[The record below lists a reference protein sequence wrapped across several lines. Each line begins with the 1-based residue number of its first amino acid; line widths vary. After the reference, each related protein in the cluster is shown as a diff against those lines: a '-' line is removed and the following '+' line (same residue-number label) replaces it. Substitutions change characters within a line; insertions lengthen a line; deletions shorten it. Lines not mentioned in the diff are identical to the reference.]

1 MSEIKYSWQDDTSR
15 LDQKLQNNSI
25 SDCYPFH
32 MPGHKRRTIDF
43 SDLYS
48 LDITEIEGFDNLHHP
63 QGILKEA
70 QQRAADLYGAEET
83 FYLVNGSTAGILS
96 AVSAALPRLGTLLL
110 SRNSHRSVYHAAY
123 LRGLETVYLLPAATE
138 FGISGSVS
146 PAHVAQA
153 LEDLPQI
160 AAVFITSPTY
170 DGVTSDL
177 SAIAE
182 IVHAYN
188 LPLIVDEAHGAH
200 FAFSE
205 EFPKSA
211 LSCDADVVIHSLH
224 KTLPSFTQTALLH
237 VNSDRIDRDALKHYL
252 SIYQTSSPSYL
263 LMMSMDQC
271 IRFMEE
277 KGSSFMEEYILQLKL
292 FYQQAKSLKH
302 IQVFDKTSVS
312 EDICFDQD
320 ISKILISVG
329 NSEMTG
335 QKLYHKL
342 LNTYHLQMEMC
353 AGHYT
358 TALTSIMDT
367 PEGFQRLSRALREI
381 DERISVSAGNS
392 RTASKVIYGSK
403 RPGHSRLLTSN
414 DIYQNPK
421 PQMPI
426 ALAMEQPSERLPL
439 KASTGHISQ
448 EFVYLYPPGIPLI
461 APGEILTGKIISI
474 VDQCQKQGLL
484 VEGLSDQNNQSIK
497 VVKL

>member
-1 MSEIKYSWQDDTSR
+1 MSEIKYSWQGDTSR
-15 LDQKLQNNSI
+15 LEQKLQNISNS
-25 SDCYPFH
+25 DYYPFH
-32 MPGHKRRTIDF
+32 MPGHKRRNIDF
-43 SDLYS
+43 SNLYS
-48 LDITEIEGFDNLHHP
+48 LDITEIDGFDNLHHP

-70 QQRAADLYGAEET
+70 QQRAADLYGARET

-96 AVSAALPRLGTLLL
+96 AVSAALPRLGTLLM
-110 SRNSHRSVYHAAY
+110 SRNSHKSAYHAVC

-138 FGISGSVS
+138 FGVSGSVS
-146 PAHVAQA
+146 PAHVAKA

-170 DGVTSDL
+170 DGITSDIRT
-177 SAIAE
+177 IAE
-182 IVHAYN
+182 IVHAYD

-200 FAFSE
+200 FAFSD
-205 EFPKSA
+205 EFPESA
-211 LSCDADVVIHSLH
+211 LSCGADLVIQSLH

-237 VNSDRIDRDALKHYL
+237 VNSDRIDRDVLKRFL
-252 SIYQTSSPSYL
+252 SVYQTSSPSYL

-277 KGSSFMEEYILQLKL
+277 KAAPYIEEYTLQLKS

-302 IQVFDKTSVS
+302 LKVFDKTSVS
-312 EDICFDQD
+312 EDICFDHD

-329 NSEMTG
+329 DSEMTG
-335 QKLYHKL
+335 QKLYYKL

-367 PEGFQRLSRALREI
+367 PEGFQRLSRALKEI
-381 DERISVSAGNS
+381 DERISVSKSGSKAD
-392 RTASKVIYGSK
+392 TKVIYGK
-403 RPGHSRLLTSN
+403 RPGRSRLLTSI

-426 ALAMEQPSERLPL
+426 ALAMEQPSERLSL

-461 APGEILTGKIISI
+461 APGEILTGKIIRVI
-474 VDQCQKQGLL
+474 EYCQNLGLS
-484 VEGLSDQNNQSIK
+484 VEGLSDESSQSIK
-497 VVKL
+497 VVNL

>member
-1 MSEIKYSWQDDTSR
+1 MSEIKYSWQGDTSR
-15 LDQKLQNNSI
+15 LDQKLQEHSH

-48 LDITEIEGFDNLHHP
+48 LDITEIEGFDNLHHS

-70 QQRAADLYGAEET
+70 QQRAANLYGADET

-96 AVSAALPRLGTLLL
+96 AVSAALPRLGTLLM
-110 SRNSHRSVYHAAY
+110 SRNSHKSAYHAAC
-123 LRGLETVYLLPAATE
+123 LRGLETVYLLPAASE

-170 DGVTSDL
+170 DGVTSDIRT
-177 SAIAE
+177 IAE

-205 EFPKSA
+205 EFPEPA
-211 LSCDADVVIHSLH
+211 LSCGADLVIHSLH

-237 VNSDRIDRDALKHYL
+237 VNSERIDRDALKHFL
-252 SIYQTSSPSYL
+252 SVYQTSSPSYL

-271 IRFMEE
+271 VRFMEE
-277 KGSSFMEEYILQLKL
+277 KGPSLMEEYVLQLKL

-302 IQVFDKTSVS
+302 VKIFDKTSVS

-329 NSEMTG
+329 NSDMTG

-367 PEGFQRLSRALREI
+367 PEGFQRLFRALKET
-381 DERISVSAGNS
+381 DERISVSSGNS
-392 RTASKVIYGSK
+392 GTGSKVIYGSK
-403 RPGHSRLLTSN
+403 RPGRSRLLTSN

-426 ALAMEQPSERLPL
+426 ALAMEQPSERLSL

-461 APGEILTGKIISI
+461 APGEILTGKIIRI
-474 VDQCQKQGLL
+474 VDLCQKQGLS
-484 VEGLSDQNNQSIK
+484 VEGLSDQSNQSIK

>member
-15 LDQKLQNNSI
+15 LDQKLQNNSY

-43 SDLYS
+43 SNLYS

-70 QQRAADLYGAEET
+70 QQRAAALYGAKET

-96 AVSAALPRLGTLLL
+96 AISAALPRLGTLLM
-110 SRNSHRSVYHAAY
+110 SRNSHKSAYHAVC
-123 LRGLETVYLLPAATE
+123 LRGLETVYLLPAPTE
-138 FGISGSVS
+138 FGVSGSVC

-160 AAVFITSPTY
+160 SAVFITSPTY
-170 DGVTSDL
+170 DGITSDIRT
-177 SAIAE
+177 IAE

-205 EFPKSA
+205 EFPESA
-211 LSCDADVVIHSLH
+211 ISCGADVVIQSLH

-237 VNSDRIDRDALKHYL
+237 VTSDRIDVDNLKRFL

-271 IRFMEE
+271 VRYMEE
-277 KGSSFMEEYILQLKL
+277 NGAAQMEEYILLLKS

-302 IQVFDKTSVS
+302 LKVFDKTAVS
-312 EDICFDQD
+312 EDVCFDQD

-329 NSEMTG
+329 DSQMTG
-335 QKLYHKL
+335 QKLYRKL

-353 AGHYT
+353 AGHYV
-358 TALTSIMDT
+358 TALSSIMDT
-367 PEGFQRLSRALREI
+367 AEGFHRLTRALKEI
-381 DERISVSAGNS
+381 DEKISVSAGNS
-392 RTASKVIYGSK
+392 KSGSKVIYGSK
-403 RPGHSRLLTSN
+403 RPGRSKLLTSN

-426 ALAMEQPSERLPL
+426 ALAMEQPSERLAL

-474 VDQCQKQGLL
+474 IDQCQKLGLS
-484 VEGLSDQNNQSIK
+484 VEGLSDQTNQSIK
-497 VVKL
+497 VVTL

>member
-1 MSEIKYSWQDDTSR
+1 MSEIKYSWQDNTSR
-15 LDQKLQNNSI
+15 LDQKLQNNSN

-43 SDLYS
+43 SNLYS

-70 QQRAADLYGAEET
+70 QQRAADLYDAKET

-96 AVSAALPRLGTLLL
+96 AISAALPRLGTLLM
-110 SRNSHRSVYHAAY
+110 SRNSHRSAYHAAC

-146 PAHVAQA
+146 PAHVAKA

-170 DGVTSDL
+170 DGVTSDIRT
-177 SAIAE
+177 IAE
-182 IVHAYN
+182 IVHAYDF
-188 LPLIVDEAHGAH
+188 PLIVDEAHGAH
-200 FAFSE
+200 FAFSD
-205 EFPKSA
+205 EFPESA
-211 LSCDADVVIHSLH
+211 LSCGADLVIQSLH

-237 VNSDRIDRDALKHYL
+237 VNSDRIDRDILKHFL
-252 SIYQTSSPSYL
+252 SVYQTSSPSYL

-271 IRFMEE
+271 IRFMGK
-277 KGSSFMEEYILQLKL
+277 KGTDFMEKYIQQLKS

-302 IQVFDKTSVS
+302 LKVFDKTSVS
-312 EDICFDQD
+312 EEICFDHD
-320 ISKILISVG
+320 MSKILISVG
-329 NSEMTG
+329 DSEMTG

-342 LNTYHLQMEMC
+342 LNSYHLQMEMC

-367 PEGFQRLSRALREI
+367 PEGFQRLSRALKEI
-381 DERISVSAGNS
+381 DEKISVSKNGSKTDA
-392 RTASKVIYGSK
+392 KVIYGK
-403 RPGHSRLLTSN
+403 RPGRSKLLTSI
-414 DIYQNPK
+414 DIFQNPK

-426 ALAMEQPSERLPL
+426 ALAIEQPSERLSL

-461 APGEILTGKIISI
+461 APGEILTGKIIRVI
-474 VDQCQKQGLL
+474 DQCQNLCL
-484 VEGLSDQNNQSIK
+484 SVEGLSDESNQSIK